1 MSFLKFMLVNNNENG
16 KHSALVVYSDHV
28 SPWVHEIYKVYI
40 PHLKWRKVEQQS
52 QKEIRET

>member
-1 MSFLKFMLVNNNENG
+1 MLVNNNENG

-40 PHLKWRKVEQQS
+40 PHLKWRKVEQQP